1 MDKIE
6 YIWLSNLD
14 ISNTNKM
21 RLIQKFG
28 GIENLYNCSL
38 EDLIELSVKEQTA
51 IQILNRNTK
60 EKAYRDAEYMQKN
73 NIHIVC
79 YKDKE
84 YPIKFK
90 LLKDRPVA
98 IYVKGDLNILQQE
111 AVGIVGSR
119 VALKESLEIARLLAS
134 SFADKGINVIS
145 GLAKGIDKFAH
156 LGVLDVNSSKKGKTI
171 GVLACGL
178 NKKSFY
184 PQENLKL
191 YERIIKGGGAVI
203 SEYPIGT
210 KPKPYY
216 FPLRNRLI
224 SGLADKIFVIQA
236 STLKSGSM
244 ITVDYALD
252 QGKDVFVYQSTDNN
266 NPYFEGNRML
276 IEEGAKIFK
285 I

>member
-14 ISNTNKM
+14 ISNRNKM
-21 RLIQKFG
+21 KLIQKFD
-28 GIENLYNCSL
+28 GIENLYHCNL
-38 EDLIELSVKEQTA
+38 DDLIELEVKEKLA
-51 IQILNRNTK
+51 YQILDKNIK
-60 EKAYRDAEYMQKN
+60 EKALKDMEYMQKN
-73 NIHIVC
+73 NIHVVC

-84 YPIKFK
+84 YPIRFK

-98 IYVKGDLNILQQE
+98 IYVKGNLKILQQE

-119 VALKESLEIARLLAS
+119 IALKESLEIARLLAG
-134 SFADKGINVIS
+134 SFVNNGINVVS
-145 GLAKGIDKFAH
+145 GLAKGVDKFAH
-156 LGVLDVNSSKKGKTI
+156 LGALDSNSLESGKTI

-191 YERIIKGGGAVI
+191 YERIVKNGGAVI
-203 SEYPIGT
+203 SEYPLGT
-210 KPKPYY
+210 NPEPYY

-224 SGLADKIFVIQA
+224 SGLADRIFVIQA
-236 STLKSGSM
+236 STIKSGSM
-244 ITVDYALD
+244 ITVDYALE
-252 QGKDVFVYQSTDNN
+252 QGKDVFVYQSKNKN